1 MNKCFWIKIIAT
13 SGFLSVVLGA
23 FSAHGLEGLISD
35 RRMENFQTAV
45 QYQIFHTLAML
56 GIVCI
61 EDRFL
66 QSKYR
71 IYSAVFL
78 LLGIFLFSGSL
89 YLLAVTDITWLGMI
103 TPLGG
108 SAFIIGWIM
117 LFLAAQRSE

>member
-1 MNKCFWIKIIAT
+1 MNKYFWIKIIAT

-71 IYSAVFL
+71 IYSAAFL

>member
-1 MNKCFWIKIIAT
+1 MNKYFWIKIIAT

>member
-1 MNKCFWIKIIAT
+1 MNKYFWIKIIAT

-45 QYQIFHTLAML
+45 QYQIFHTLAPL

-66 QSKYR
+66 PSKYR
-71 IYSAVFL
+71 IYSAAFL

>member
-1 MNKCFWIKIIAT
+1 MNKYFWIKIIAT

-56 GIVCI
+56 GILCI